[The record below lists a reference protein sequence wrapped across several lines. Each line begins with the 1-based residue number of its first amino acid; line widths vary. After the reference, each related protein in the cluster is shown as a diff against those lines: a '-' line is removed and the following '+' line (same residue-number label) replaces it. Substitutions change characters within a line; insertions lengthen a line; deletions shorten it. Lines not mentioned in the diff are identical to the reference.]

1 MSGALPLRFAAGL
14 LIAALVALAGCSG
27 GPAPSTGAGA
37 TTKAAGSK
45 TAAGRPGVWR
55 PGKPDTLGPVVA
67 VFGSRR
73 FTRHDIDSVVAT
85 APLDVQQRLR
95 TPEGYRQL
103 IERLI
108 FEETMLRLADE
119 EKVERDSVYKAE
131 MAKAMRSAKMR
142 TYYNRRIAALP
153 EPTDSMI
160 RAAYEATIGEY
171 HIPARVRVRHIQVA
185 TQREA
190 QALRKRLAK
199 GGLWDAIC
207 KERSQ
212 DNTSKD
218 RGGLV
223 GYASKEADLIP
234 GIGTAPAILAAAFAL
249 KEGEISQP
257 LKGPKGWHLI
267 QTDNLEEAGVQPLEQ
282 VRNRIRTDLEGKIV
296 DEFSTALTDS
306 LRSIANAAIFDDSIA
321 VALEPARTPMDFFKE
336 AQAAV
341 NPADRVV
348 LYKKVIEKFPQD
360 SVSVQARFM
369 IGFTYA
375 EDLGDYEAAKTAFAD
390 FLSHHPASEL
400 ATSARWM
407 IENMDQAPPP
417 MQEDAAP
424 PDSTKTPPGTG
435 GGEKPERARRIP

>member
-1 MSGALPLRFAAGL
+1 MNGALPFRSAACV
-14 LIAALVALAGCSG
+14 LIAALVTFAGCSG
-27 GPAPSTGAGA
+27 GPAPTNGAGA
-37 TTKAAGSK
+37 TAKAAGSAS
-45 TAAGRPGVWR
+45 AAGRPGVWR
-55 PGKPDTLGPVVA
+55 PAKPDTLGPVVA

-85 APLDVQQRLR
+85 APLDLQERLR

-119 EKVERDSVYKAE
+119 EKVERDSDYRAE

-142 TYYNRRIAALP
+142 VYYNRRIAALSP
-153 EPTDSMI
+153 PTDSMI
-160 RAAYEATIGEY
+160 QATYEATINQY

-190 QALRKRLAK
+190 QDLRKRLVK
-199 GGLWDAIC
+199 GALWDAIC

-212 DNTSKD
+212 DKATKD

-223 GYASKEADLIP
+223 GYASKEADLVP
-234 GIGTAPAILAAAFAL
+234 GIGAAPAVVAAAFSL

-267 QTDNLEEAGVQPLEQ
+267 QTDNLEESGVQPLAQ
-282 VRNRIRTDLEGKIV
+282 VRARIRTDLEGKIV
-296 DEFSTALTDS
+296 EEFSTALTDS

-341 NPADRVV
+341 SPADRIV
-348 LYKKVIEKFPQD
+348 LYKKVIEKFPLD

-375 EDLGDYEAAKTAFAD
+375 EDISDYEAAREAFGD
-390 FLSHHPASEL
+390 FLSHHPASDL

-407 IENMDQAPPP
+407 LENMEKAPPP

-424 PDSTKTPPGTG
+424 PDSTKTPPGAG
-435 GGEKPERARRIP
+435 GGDKPERARRTP